1 MCALATGDRSGSR
14 CPWRRVRTR
23 SRCARASLAG
33 RALRGDHRRNQ
44 ANRPCACRASERARQ
59 RSLTFARHHRDGEV
73 VTVRRVKF
81 FDTTLR
87 DGEQAPGNA
96 MDPAAKVQLALAIE
110 GLGVDRIET
119 GFPASSASDY
129 EATHLIS
136 RQLVKAEFTS
146 FCRAVPSDITTAVS
160 AGGTARHQI
169 QIAATGSDI
178 HLEHKR
184 RISRAEGI
192 REVIG
197 CIEHA
202 RSLGISNVSVGI
214 EDASRGPDSLLRE
227 LAERSVDAG
236 AHTLV
241 VADTAGALLPGEYG
255 HLISRFRSWVPQ
267 SVMIATH
274 CHEDLGLST
283 ANALAGILAGADEVQ
298 VTLGGVGERAG
309 NTALEEIAALL
320 AYKQEATGLYSD
332 VNLERMY
339 EVYTLLRD
347 LISLD
352 EPRNKAI
359 FGTYAFSTAAGMHQQ
374 GMLRNP
380 ATYEFVQPSHFGRER
395 GMFIGRHSGTSVLR
409 HLLSELQIEVDDH
422 ALQDLYRS
430 HIVNRKGD
438 CEDMS
443 VVKARLASE
452 FGSATPSPTSITQS
466 GIR

>member
-1 MCALATGDRSGSR
+1 M
-14 CPWRRVRTR
+14 
-23 SRCARASLAG
+23 
-33 RALRGDHRRNQ
+33 
-44 ANRPCACRASERARQ
+44 
-59 RSLTFARHHRDGEV
+59 
-73 VTVRRVKF
+73 TVRRVKF

-96 MDPAAKVQLALAIE
+96 MDPAAKLQLALAIE
-110 GLGVDRIET
+110 SLGVDRIET

-129 EATHLIS
+129 EATRLIS
-136 RQLVKAEFTS
+136 RHLVDATFAS
-146 FCRAVPSDITTAVS
+146 FCRAVPSDITVAVS

-184 RISRAEGI
+184 RISRAEGVH
-192 REVIG
+192 EVIR
-197 CIEHA
+197 CIKHG
-202 RSLGISNVSVGI
+202 RSLGITDISVGI

-236 AHTLV
+236 AQTLV
-241 VADTAGALLPGEYG
+241 VADTAGALLPVEYG
-255 HLISRFRSWVPQ
+255 QLIARFRSWVPE
-267 SVMIATH
+267 SVMISTH

-283 ANALAGILAGADEVQ
+283 ANALAGIMAGADEVQ

-320 AYKQEATGLYSD
+320 AYKQDATGLYTD
-332 VNLERMY
+332 LNLEGMY
-339 EVYTLLRD
+339 EVYTLLRH

-380 ATYEFVQPSHFGRER
+380 ATYEFVQPSQFGRER

-409 HLLSELQIEVDDH
+409 HLLSELHIEVDDH
-422 ALQDLYRS
+422 TLQDLYHT
-430 HIVNRKGD
+430 HILDRKGD
-438 CEDMS
+438 CEDLS

-452 FGSATPSPTSITQS
+452 FGSAASISTSTTQS
-466 GIR
+466 GTQ